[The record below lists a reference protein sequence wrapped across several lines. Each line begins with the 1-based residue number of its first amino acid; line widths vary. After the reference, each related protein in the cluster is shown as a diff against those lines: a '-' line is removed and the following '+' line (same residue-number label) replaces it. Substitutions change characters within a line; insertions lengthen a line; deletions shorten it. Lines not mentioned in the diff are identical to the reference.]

1 MSSPFLISFTP
12 IQTDGFVCASINDMV
27 SIDLQ
32 QQIDVSEIMYRVG
45 TDDNINIPV
54 SIKNITNNT
63 LLNVKAIFSTQW
75 FSMDVANPFSI
86 APGETRTINFQ
97 LNKPNVDTLVNDTDA
112 SIQFEIENVANGS
125 LITKNPTVSL
135 LTNRLLQQTIPLTM

>member
-12 IQTDGFVCASINDMV
+12 IQTDGFVCTSINDMV

-32 QQIDVSEIMYRVG
+32 QIDVSQIIYHVG

-63 LLNVKAIFSTQW
+63 LLNVKIIFSTQW
-75 FSMDVANPFSI
+75 FSMDVTNPFSI